1 MSKYIAVSFATRR
14 QCLAGVVAIR
24 HDYPN
29 LSSHFHIE
37 GLEGETD
44 RQLSEANSLADI
56 DVLDNRF
63 TLG

>member
-1 MSKYIAVSFATRR
+1 VSKYIAVSFAARR
-14 QCLAGVVAIR
+14 RHLAGMVGIR

-44 RQLSEANSLADI
+44 RQLSEANSFAAI
-56 DVLDNRF
+56 DVLGNRF
-63 TLG
+63 TFG